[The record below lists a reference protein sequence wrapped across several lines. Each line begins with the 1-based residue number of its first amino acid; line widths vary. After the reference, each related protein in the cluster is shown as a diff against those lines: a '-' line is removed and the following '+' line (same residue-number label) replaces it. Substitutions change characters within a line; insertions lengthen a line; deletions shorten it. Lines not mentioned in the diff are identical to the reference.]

1 MNGFLSIFSP
11 ARGLSCAH
19 LGTDVDLGSIR
30 LEGRKGVRA
39 IPPRCRRT
47 FGSCQVQVLLLLR
60 FRSSCWGF
68 GPFLLCDLPQSQM
81 HCLRY
86 LTDLVRSRRPL
97 PRRQELQSMTFV
109 LPDSEAETALV
120 SHQEVQT
127 WAEGNRNAIICSI
140 SHAWETREHPDPCRY
155 QLEQIAQRVALYEAA
170 FKADVWVF
178 YDYASL
184 FQFER
189 FSPEEKS
196 SFGAAMQN
204 MHVMYAHEHTLTL
217 RIESL
222 TPDDVWN
229 RMMANETELV
239 RVYDKDEKNVVAKP
253 LKDLF
258 PNRNAYTS
266 RGWCMA
272 EVEWSSL
279 RSGSQ
284 NVHEL
289 YLDLFW
295 RHAAYKCLQHIMS
308 PVTLQLLR
316 TVNLQHQRIDGVDDH
331 SGDGS
336 RLNGRIP
343 MTPEN
348 FRSKMEKAVFTHRS
362 DAESVIRLQEKDL
375 LRKGD
380 GLWAPGVG
388 RPSGRSSAGIGWCF
402 ATLQELE
409 KLEAENRSMWRRAGW
424 SPCKGTLGTLTRNIT
439 WSCNVFAFF
448 SLHVSTRAHGR
459 HSQPADCKCSQSAM
473 TTPRAL
479 NSWSRHSWGPL
490 FNNPCF
496 FMCGWALHKNIWCK
510 KDIGWLVQDGV
521 RRKGFV
527 KDVLRKHGA

>member
-1 MNGFLSIFSP
+1 
-11 ARGLSCAH
+11 
-19 LGTDVDLGSIR
+19 
-30 LEGRKGVRA
+30 
-39 IPPRCRRT
+39 
-47 FGSCQVQVLLLLR
+47 
-60 FRSSCWGF
+60 
-68 GPFLLCDLPQSQM
+68 M

-289 YLDLFW
+289 YLDLF
-295 RHAAYKCLQHIMS
+295 
-308 PVTLQLLR
+308 
-316 TVNLQHQRIDGVDDH
+316 
-331 SGDGS
+331 
-336 RLNGRIP
+336 
-343 MTPEN
+343 
-348 FRSKMEKAVFTHRS
+348 
-362 DAESVIRLQEKDL
+362 
-375 LRKGD
+375 
-380 GLWAPGVG
+380 
-388 RPSGRSSAGIGWCF
+388 
-402 ATLQELE
+402 
-409 KLEAENRSMWRRAGW
+409 
-424 SPCKGTLGTLTRNIT
+424 
-439 WSCNVFAFF
+439 
-448 SLHVSTRAHGR
+448 
-459 HSQPADCKCSQSAM
+459 
-473 TTPRAL
+473 
-479 NSWSRHSWGPL
+479 
-490 FNNPCF
+490 
-496 FMCGWALHKNIWCK
+496 
-510 KDIGWLVQDGV
+510 
-521 RRKGFV
+521 
-527 KDVLRKHGA
+527 